1 MKIETAANLKAET
14 KSKEV
19 IKLAHGSGGQ
29 LTRELIENFIRPKF
43 GNHIL
48 DRLEDAAILFLS
60 ENLLA
65 FSTDSYVVRPI
76 FFPGG
81 DIGKLAVCG
90 TINDL
95 AVVGARPLGI
105 SCSFILEEG
114 FPLSALNKIID
125 SMQKT
130 ASQTGCQVVTGD
142 TKVVEKGAAD
152 QIFINTTGIG
162 VVQTQTPLSVE
173 QIHPEDQIIMTGTLG
188 DHAASIFVARQNL
201 PLSSS
206 LVSDC
211 APLYELLEPLWSL
224 GPKIRFMRDP
234 TRGGVAAVLNE
245 AVRGQKF
252 GIELNE
258 GVLPVKPE
266 VKGICDLMG
275 FDPLYL
281 ANEGKALIVTAP
293 DAVEIVLGILKQ
305 HPLGKESSAIGRIV
319 SEPQAI
325 VYLKTNLGTKRIID
339 LPMGDPLP
347 RIC

>member
-1 MKIETAANLKAET
+1 MKTDTLTDFKVEPKTREL
-14 KSKEV
+14 

-29 LTRELIENFIRPKF
+29 LTRDLIENFIKPKF
-43 GNHIL
+43 GNRIL
-48 DRLEDAAILFLS
+48 DRLEDAAVLFLS

-95 AVVGARPLGI
+95 AVVGAKPVGI

-125 SMQKT
+125 SMQKM
-130 ASQTGCQVVTGD
+130 AVQTGCEVVTGD

-152 QIFINTTGIG
+152 QIFINTAGIG
-162 VVQTQTPLSVE
+162 VVRTKSPLSVE
-173 QIHPEDQIIMTGTLG
+173 QIQAEDQIIITGSLG
-188 DHAASIFVARQNL
+188 DHASSIFVARQNL
-201 PLSSS
+201 PISSS

-224 GPKIRFMRDP
+224 GSKIRFMRDP
-234 TRGGVAAVLNE
+234 TRGGIAATLNE
-245 AVRGQKF
+245 IVRGKEF
-252 GIELNE
+252 GLELWE
-258 GVLPVKPE
+258 DSLPVRPE
-266 VKGICDLMG
+266 VKGVCELMG
-275 FDPLYL
+275 FDPLHL
-281 ANEGKALIVTAP
+281 ANEGKALIVVAP
-293 DAVEIVLGILKQ
+293 EAVEMVLGILRQ
-305 HPLGKESSAIGRIV
+305 HSLGKQASLIGKIV
-319 SEPQAI
+319 NSPTRL
-325 VYLKTNLGTKRIID
+325 VYIKTSLGTRRILD
-339 LPMGDPLP
+339 LPVGDPLP

>member
-1 MKIETAANLKAET
+1 MKTETAANSRVDT
-14 KSKEV
+14 RGKEV
-19 IKLAHGSGGQ
+19 VKLAHGSGGQ

-43 GNHIL
+43 GNRIL

-95 AVVGARPLGI
+95 AVVGAQPLGI

-114 FPLSALNKIID
+114 FPLSALEKIIG
-125 SMQKT
+125 SMQKV
-130 ASQTGCQVVTGD
+130 ACQTGCQVVTGD

-162 VVQTQTPLSVE
+162 FVHTQTLLSVE
-173 QIHPEDQIIMTGTLG
+173 QIHPEDQVIITGTLG
-188 DHAASIFVARQNL
+188 DHAASIFTARLNL
-201 PLSSS
+201 PASSS

-211 APLYELLEPLWSL
+211 SPLYEFLKPLWSL
-224 GPKIRFMRDP
+224 GPKIHFMRDP

-245 AVRGQKF
+245 VVRGQRF
-252 GIELNE
+252 GIELFE
-258 GVLPVKPE
+258 SSLPVKPE
-266 VKGICDLMG
+266 VKGICELMG
-275 FDPLYL
+275 FDPLHL

-293 DAVEIVLGILKQ
+293 DAVEIVLGILQQ

-319 SEPQAI
+319 SEPKGI
-325 VYLKTNLGTKRIID
+325 VYLRTSLGTKRIID
-339 LPMGDPLP
+339 LPIGDPLP